1 MTLVADVAD
10 WGTGDS
16 LCAYRHGLLDEDDY
30 EESRRHTDV
39 VLAWIADPVLRDAME
54 KFAEVMTPMNYGRH
68 ECLPALAPPIGRSW
82 YADIN
87 LLARRPLTIWIE
99 RHLAPELEQP
109 ATPLPQPVEA
119 IAYIQDGLG
128 LSLRQVLKA
137 AGVRPRT
144 YHSWHENPG
153 RRPRLTSL
161 GRLWRLHQ
169 LTEDLLESL
178 GAVGIRRRLAED
190 EVLLAV
196 LLCGQF
202 DELAAAAYAGFSG
215 GGPASPQTF
224 EGALDESES
233 KPRMPRYPIT
243 GRKMNPSDVAGP
255 RR

>member
-1 MTLVADVAD
+1 
-10 WGTGDS
+10 
-16 LCAYRHGLLDEDDY
+16 
-30 EESRRHTDV
+30 
-39 VLAWIADPVLRDAME
+39 
-54 KFAEVMTPMNYGRH
+54 
-68 ECLPALAPPIGRSW
+68 
-82 YADIN
+82 
-87 LLARRPLTIWIE
+87 
-99 RHLAPELEQP
+99 
-109 ATPLPQPVEA
+109 
-119 IAYIQDGLG
+119 
-128 LSLRQVLKA
+128 
-137 AGVRPRT
+137 
-144 YHSWHENPG
+144 
-153 RRPRLTSL
+153 
-161 GRLWRLHQ
+161 
-169 LTEDLLESL
+169 LLESL